1 LIDKSQLR
9 NILTEEKYRVSLFKE
24 KGFVRKQCPKCG
36 GFFWTLDPNRDT
48 CGDPACENG
57 YKFIGEQKGNWDY
70 HETIERWC
78 NFFERRGH
86 TRIKEYPVVARWR
99 DDLTF
104 TIASIADFQP
114 WVVSGIVDP
123 PANPLVVPQPCLRF
137 GGKGFND
144 VDNVGRTGRHF
155 SLFVMGG
162 QHAFNSDKWK
172 GYWMDHCIELN
183 FKFLTEELKIPPEDI
198 TYREDVWIGGGN
210 FGPCLEAFAKG
221 LEIVNNVFMQY
232 EVQPDGTY
240 REMKI
245 RVIDV
250 GWGIERIC
258 WFSQGTPTA
267 YEAVFGPVLE
277 WLKSQVD
284 LEIDEKLLKNYVIY
298 TGMLDLSE
306 MTNIDAV
313 RKQIAEQLGTSYEE
327 LKSELEPLEAIY
339 AIADH
344 TRALIFAI
352 ADGALPSNVGG
363 GYNLRTILRR
373 ALSLNDLY
381 NFNIDFLE
389 LFHRHINYLKKTYDR
404 VLEAE
409 DIIDD
414 IFKIE
419 KQRYYEALKRGEA
432 YVKRLL
438 TKKKKLNKDTLV
450 TLYESKGIQP
460 EMVQDIGRT
469 LGLQIEVPADF
480 YATIGEKR
488 ERREKPQK
496 YVEDYLKQQIES
508 LPSTEELYYK
518 KPRKTVF
525 DARVLKVI
533 QNKYIVLDKTCF
545 YPTGGGQLH
554 DVGEINGNRVINVQK
569 INHVIVHEIK
579 GKTSLNEGQKVEGKV
594 DLERRLSLMRHHTAT
609 HIINEA
615 ARRVLGKHVW
625 QAGAEKRPD
634 RARLD
639 ITHYKSLSA
648 DEVRKIELLA
658 NKIVMENRPVN
669 IFWMHRNEAEQKYG
683 FRIYQGGVVPGK
695 DIRIIEIKD
704 WDVEACGG
712 LHCQNTGEVGP
723 IKIIRVER
731 IQDGVVRI
739 EFCAGLAAVQ
749 QIQQQE
755 ELLEKTANVFRV
767 PQIQLPRTA
776 ERFFKE
782 WKELNK
788 EIERLRNR
796 LSMIMAERIIKEAE
810 TVGKYKVVVRRINL
824 NEKDLISIAE
834 KIIKQKP
841 NSIVVLGGGTDRA
854 IIVGATK
861 ELLKA
866 ELPNMIKES
875 CKKLGGSAGGKGN
888 IVIGGGPKVQY
899 LDEELQKIFRAIV
912 SKIKSLS
919 TD

>member
-1 LIDKSQLR
+1 MIAKSRLKEL
-9 NILTEEKYRVSLFKE
+9 LTEEKYRVNLFRE
-24 KGFVRKQCPKCG
+24 LGFVRKQCVKCG
-36 GFFWTLDPNRDT
+36 GFFWTLDPERTT
-48 CGDPACENG
+48 CGDPVCENG

-78 NFFERRGH
+78 NFFERHGH
-86 TRIKEYPVVARWR
+86 ARIKEYPVVARWR
-99 DDLTF
+99 DDITF

-172 GYWMDHCIELN
+172 GYWINRCIELN
-183 FKFLTEELKIPPEDI
+183 FKFLTEDLKIPPEEI

-232 EVQPDGTY
+232 EVLPDGSY
-240 REMKI
+240 QEMKI

-267 YEAVFGPVLE
+267 YEATFGPVLD
-277 WLKSQVD
+277 WLKSQVG
-284 LEIDEKLLKNYVIY
+284 LKADEKLLREYVIY
-298 TGMLDLSE
+298 MGMLDVSE
-306 MTNIDAV
+306 MRNIDV
-313 RKQIAEQLGTSYEE
+313 IRQKISKQIGVSYVE
-327 LKSELEPLEAIY
+327 LKRELEPLEALY

-381 NFNIDFLE
+381 NFEIDFLE
-389 LFHRHINYLKKTYDR
+389 LFYRHIEYLKKTYER

-409 DIIDD
+409 GIIDD
-414 IFKIE
+414 IFKVE
-419 KQRYYEALKRGEA
+419 RERYYETLKRGES

-438 TKKKKLNKDTLV
+438 LKKRKLDKDALME
-450 TLYESKGIQP
+450 LYESKGIQP
-460 EMVQDIGRT
+460 ETVQEIGKK
-469 LGLQIEVPADF
+469 LGIQIDVPSDF
-480 YATIGEKR
+480 YVTIGEKR
-488 ERREKPQK
+488 ERKEKP
-496 YVEDYLKQQIES
+496 LKQGEEKIKQYIES
-508 LPSTEELYYK
+508 LPPTKELYYEDPYK
-518 KPRKTVF
+518 VSFRAK
-525 DARVLKVI
+525 VLKI
-533 QNKYIVLDKTCF
+533 LQNKYVVLDRTCF
-545 YPTGGGQLH
+545 YPTGGGQLY
-554 DVGEINGNRVINVQK
+554 DTGEINGYKVVNVQK
-569 INHVIVHEIK
+569 VNHVILHEIERK
-579 GKTSLNEGQKVEGKV
+579 AALKEGQDVEGRV
-594 DLERRLSLMRHHTAT
+594 NLERRLALMRHHTAT

-625 QAGAEKRPD
+625 QAGAEKRPE

-639 ITHYKSLSA
+639 ITHYKLPSK

-658 NKIVMENRPVN
+658 NKIVMENRPVR
-669 IFWMHRNEAEQKYG
+669 IFWMPRNEAEQRYG
-683 FRIYQGGVVPGK
+683 FKIYQGGVVPGR
-695 DIRIIEIKD
+695 DIRIIEIKG

-712 LHCQNTGEVGP
+712 LHCENTGEVGP

-731 IQDGVVRI
+731 IQDGVVRV
-739 EFCAGLAAVQ
+739 EFCAGIAAIH

-755 ELLEKTANVFRV
+755 ELLERTADVFRV
-767 PQIQLPRTA
+767 PLTQVPKTA

-788 EIERLRNR
+788 EIEKLRNR
-796 LSMIMAERIIKEAE
+796 LSAM
-810 TVGKYKVVVRRINL
+810 
-824 NEKDLISIAE
+824 IAE
-834 KIIKQKP
+834 KIIKEAESVKGYKIIVERLNLSEKELVSIIERILEQETKA
-841 NSIVVLGGGTDRA
+841 IVVLGGGTNRA
-854 IIVGATK
+854 IVVGGAKDLFKT
-861 ELLKA
+861 ELLNIVKD
-866 ELPNMIKES
+866 S
-875 CKKLGGSAGGKGN
+875 CRVLGGSAGGKGN
-888 IVIGGGPKVQY
+888 IVIGGGPKIQN
-899 LDEELQKIFRAIV
+899 LDDVLRRIFFLINEKVR
-912 SKIKSLS
+912 SS
-919 TD
+919 TFT

>member
-1 LIDKSQLR
+1 MINKSQLKD
-9 NILTEEKYRVSLFKE
+9 ILTEEKYRVSLFKE
-24 KGFVRKQCPKCG
+24 KEFVRKRCPKCG
-36 GFFWTLDPNRDT
+36 GFFWTLNPDRDT

-78 NFFERRGH
+78 NFFERHGH

-284 LEIDEKLLKNYVIY
+284 LKIDEKLLKNYVTY
-298 TGMLDLSE
+298 MGMLDVSE
-306 MTNIDAV
+306 ITNIDAV
-313 RKQIAEQLGTSYEE
+313 RKQIAEQLRTSYEE
-327 LKSELEPLEAIY
+327 LKRELEPLEALY

-389 LFHRHINYLKKTYDR
+389 LFHRHIDYLKKTYER

-438 TKKKKLNKDTLV
+438 TKKKKLDKDTLI

-460 EMVQDIGRT
+460 EMVQDIGKT
-469 LGLQIEVPADF
+469 LGLQIEIPTDF

-488 ERREKPQK
+488 EKREKPQK
-496 YVEDYLKQQIES
+496 RIEDYLKQQTES
-508 LPSTEELYYK
+508 LPPTEELYYED
-518 KPRKTVF
+518 PWKTAF
-525 DARVLKVI
+525 EAKVLKVI
-533 QNKYIVLDKTCF
+533 QNKYIVLNRTCF

-554 DVGEINGNRVINVQK
+554 DIGEINGNRVINVQK
-569 INHVIVHEIK
+569 VNHVIVHEIK
-579 GKTSLNEGQKVEGKV
+579 GQTTLNEGQKVEGKV
-594 DLERRLSLMRHHTAT
+594 DLEHRISLMRHHTAT

-639 ITHYKSLSA
+639 ITHYKSLST

-658 NKIVMENRPVN
+658 NKIVMENRPVH
-669 IFWMHRNEAEQKYG
+669 IFWMPRNEAEQKYG

-767 PQIQLPRTA
+767 PQIQLPKTA

-788 EIERLRNR
+788 EIERLRNQ
-796 LSMIMAERIIKEAE
+796 LSTMIAERIIKEAE

-834 KIIKQKP
+834 KIIKQEP
-841 NSIVVLGGGTDRA
+841 NCIVVLGGGTDRA

-861 ELLKA
+861 EILET
-866 ELPNMIKES
+866 ELPNIVREGCKE
-875 CKKLGGSAGGKGN
+875 LGGSAGGKGK

-899 LDEELQKIFRAIV
+899 LDKVLQKIFQTIIA
-912 SKIKSLS
+912 KIESLS

>member
-1 LIDKSQLR
+1 LIAKSRLKEL
-9 NILTEEKYRVSLFKE
+9 LTEEKYRVNLFRE
-24 KGFVRKQCPKCG
+24 LGFVRKQCVKCG
-36 GFFWTLDPNRDT
+36 GFFWTLDPERTT
-48 CGDPACENG
+48 CGDPVCENG

-78 NFFERRGH
+78 NFFERHGH
-86 TRIKEYPVVARWR
+86 ARIKEYPVVARWR
-99 DDLTF
+99 DDITF

-172 GYWMDHCIELN
+172 GYWINRCIELN
-183 FKFLTEELKIPPEDI
+183 FKFLTEDLKIPPEEI

-232 EVQPDGTY
+232 EVLPDGSY
-240 REMKI
+240 QEMKI

-267 YEAVFGPVLE
+267 YEATFGPVLD
-277 WLKSQVD
+277 WLKSQVG
-284 LEIDEKLLKNYVIY
+284 LKADEKLLREYVIY
-298 TGMLDLSE
+298 MGMLDVSE
-306 MTNIDAV
+306 MRNIDV
-313 RKQIAEQLGTSYEE
+313 IRQKISKQIGVSYVE
-327 LKSELEPLEAIY
+327 LKRELEPLEALY

-381 NFNIDFLE
+381 NFEIDFLE
-389 LFHRHINYLKKTYDR
+389 LFYRHIEYLKKTYER

-409 DIIDD
+409 GIIDD
-414 IFKIE
+414 IFKVE
-419 KQRYYEALKRGEA
+419 RERYYETLKRGES

-438 TKKKKLNKDTLV
+438 LKKRKLDKDALME
-450 TLYESKGIQP
+450 LYESKGIQP
-460 EMVQDIGRT
+460 ETVQEIGKK
-469 LGLQIEVPADF
+469 LGIQIDVPSDF
-480 YATIGEKR
+480 YVTIGEKR
-488 ERREKPQK
+488 ERKEKP
-496 YVEDYLKQQIES
+496 LKQGEEKIKQYIES
-508 LPSTEELYYK
+508 LPPTKELYYEDPYK
-518 KPRKTVF
+518 VSFRAK
-525 DARVLKVI
+525 VLKI
-533 QNKYIVLDKTCF
+533 LQNKYVVLDRTCF
-545 YPTGGGQLH
+545 YPTGGGQLY
-554 DVGEINGNRVINVQK
+554 DTGEINGYKVVNVQK
-569 INHVIVHEIK
+569 VNHVILHEIERK
-579 GKTSLNEGQKVEGKV
+579 AALKEGQDVEGRV
-594 DLERRLSLMRHHTAT
+594 NLERRLALMRHHTAT

-625 QAGAEKRPD
+625 QAGAEKRPE

-639 ITHYKSLSA
+639 ITHYKLPSK

-658 NKIVMENRPVN
+658 NKIVMENRPVR
-669 IFWMHRNEAEQKYG
+669 IFWMPRNEAEQRYG
-683 FRIYQGGVVPGK
+683 FKIYQGGVVPGR
-695 DIRIIEIKD
+695 DIRIIEIKG

-712 LHCQNTGEVGP
+712 LHCENTGEVGP

-731 IQDGVVRI
+731 IQDGVVRV
-739 EFCAGLAAVQ
+739 EFCAGIAAIH

-755 ELLEKTANVFRV
+755 ELLERTADVFRV
-767 PQIQLPRTA
+767 PLTQVPKTA

-788 EIERLRNR
+788 EIEKLRNR
-796 LSMIMAERIIKEAE
+796 LSAM
-810 TVGKYKVVVRRINL
+810 
-824 NEKDLISIAE
+824 IAE
-834 KIIKQKP
+834 KIIKEAESVKGYKIIVERLNLSEKELVSIIERILEQETKA
-841 NSIVVLGGGTDRA
+841 IVVLGGGTNRA
-854 IIVGATK
+854 IVVGGAKDLFKT
-861 ELLKA
+861 ELLNIVKD
-866 ELPNMIKES
+866 S
-875 CKKLGGSAGGKGN
+875 CRVLGGSAGGKGN
-888 IVIGGGPKVQY
+888 IVIGGGPKIQN
-899 LDEELQKIFRAIV
+899 LDDVLRRIFFLINEKVR
-912 SKIKSLS
+912 SS
-919 TD
+919 TFT

>member
-1 LIDKSQLR
+1 MKD
-9 NILTEEKYRVSLFKE
+9 ILTEEKYRVSLFKE
-24 KGFVRKQCPKCG
+24 KEFVRKRCPKCG
-36 GFFWTLDPNRDT
+36 GFFWTLNPDRDT

-78 NFFERRGH
+78 NFFERHGH

-284 LEIDEKLLKNYVIY
+284 LKIDEKLLKNYVTY
-298 TGMLDLSE
+298 MGMLDVSE
-306 MTNIDAV
+306 ITNIDAV
-313 RKQIAEQLGTSYEE
+313 RKQIAEQLRTSYEE
-327 LKSELEPLEAIY
+327 LKRELEPLEALY

-389 LFHRHINYLKKTYDR
+389 LFHRHIDYLKKTYER

-438 TKKKKLNKDTLV
+438 TKKKKLDKDTLI

-460 EMVQDIGRT
+460 EMVQDIGKT
-469 LGLQIEVPADF
+469 LGLQIEIPTDF

-488 ERREKPQK
+488 EKREKPQK
-496 YVEDYLKQQIES
+496 RIEDYLKQQTES
-508 LPSTEELYYK
+508 LPPTEELYYED
-518 KPRKTVF
+518 PWKTAF
-525 DARVLKVI
+525 EAKVLKVI
-533 QNKYIVLDKTCF
+533 QNKYIVLNRTCF

-554 DVGEINGNRVINVQK
+554 DIGEINGNRVINVQK
-569 INHVIVHEIK
+569 VNHVIVHEIK
-579 GKTSLNEGQKVEGKV
+579 GQTTLNEGQKVEGKV
-594 DLERRLSLMRHHTAT
+594 DLEHRISLMRHHTAT

-639 ITHYKSLSA
+639 ITHYKSLST

-658 NKIVMENRPVN
+658 NKIVMENRPVH
-669 IFWMHRNEAEQKYG
+669 IFWMPRNEAEQKYG

-767 PQIQLPRTA
+767 PQIQLPKTA

-788 EIERLRNR
+788 EIERLRNQ
-796 LSMIMAERIIKEAE
+796 LSTMIAERIIKEAE

-834 KIIKQKP
+834 KIIKQEP
-841 NSIVVLGGGTDRA
+841 NCIVVLGGGTDRA

-861 ELLKA
+861 EILET
-866 ELPNMIKES
+866 ELPNIVREGCKE
-875 CKKLGGSAGGKGN
+875 LGGSAGGKGK

-899 LDEELQKIFRAIV
+899 LDKVLQKIFQTIIA
-912 SKIKSLS
+912 KIESLS

>member
-1 LIDKSQLR
+1 LKD
-9 NILTEEKYRVSLFKE
+9 ILTEEKYRVSLFKE
-24 KGFVRKQCPKCG
+24 KEFVRKRCPKCG
-36 GFFWTLDPNRDT
+36 GFFWTLNPDRDT

-78 NFFERRGH
+78 NFFERHGH

-284 LEIDEKLLKNYVIY
+284 LKIDEKLLKNYVTY
-298 TGMLDLSE
+298 MGMLDVSE
-306 MTNIDAV
+306 ITNIDAV
-313 RKQIAEQLGTSYEE
+313 RKQIAEQLRTSYEE
-327 LKSELEPLEAIY
+327 LKRELEPLEALY

-389 LFHRHINYLKKTYDR
+389 LFHRHIDYLKKTYER

-438 TKKKKLNKDTLV
+438 TKKKKLDKDTLI

-460 EMVQDIGRT
+460 EMVQDIGKT
-469 LGLQIEVPADF
+469 LGLQIEIPTDF

-488 ERREKPQK
+488 EKREKPQK
-496 YVEDYLKQQIES
+496 RIEDYLKQQTES
-508 LPSTEELYYK
+508 LPPTEELYYED
-518 KPRKTVF
+518 PWKTAF
-525 DARVLKVI
+525 EAKVLKVI
-533 QNKYIVLDKTCF
+533 QNKYIVLNRTCF

-554 DVGEINGNRVINVQK
+554 DIGEINGNRVINVQK
-569 INHVIVHEIK
+569 VNHVIVHEIK
-579 GKTSLNEGQKVEGKV
+579 GQTTLNEGQKVEGKV
-594 DLERRLSLMRHHTAT
+594 DLEHRISLMRHHTAT

-639 ITHYKSLSA
+639 ITHYKSLST

-658 NKIVMENRPVN
+658 NKIVMENRPVH
-669 IFWMHRNEAEQKYG
+669 IFWMPRNEAEQKYG

-767 PQIQLPRTA
+767 PQIQLPKTA

-788 EIERLRNR
+788 EIERLRNQ
-796 LSMIMAERIIKEAE
+796 LSTMIAERIIKEAE

-834 KIIKQKP
+834 KIIKQEP
-841 NSIVVLGGGTDRA
+841 NCIVVLGGGTDRA

-861 ELLKA
+861 EILET
-866 ELPNMIKES
+866 ELPNIVREGCKE
-875 CKKLGGSAGGKGN
+875 LGGSAGGKGK

-899 LDEELQKIFRAIV
+899 LDKVLQKIFQTIIA
-912 SKIKSLS
+912 KIESLS